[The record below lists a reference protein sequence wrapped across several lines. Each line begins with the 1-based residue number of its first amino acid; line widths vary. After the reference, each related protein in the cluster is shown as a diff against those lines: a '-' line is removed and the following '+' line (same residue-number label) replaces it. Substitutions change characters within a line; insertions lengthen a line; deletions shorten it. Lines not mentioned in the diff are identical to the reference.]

1 MTRHNTM
8 KTASLKDY
16 LDSLILHG
24 IKLGL
29 HNIKELMTVVG
40 NPQLS
45 YPVVHVAGTN
55 GKGSVL
61 TFLNAML
68 RQAGYKTGRFTSPH
82 LIEVNERFLINDVPI
97 SDEELFEHLDA
108 LRSAAKNASLTPTYF
123 EMNTAIA
130 FRSFAKNQVDI
141 ALVEVGMGG
150 RFDATNIVEPDVC
163 AITTIDYDHTQYLG
177 ETLEQIAFE
186 KAGIL
191 KKDMPAVTG
200 PIPESP
206 MSIIEAQARRI
217 NTPVY
222 HWGEEYQVSAGGDVL
237 RPLITYHGQAYELE
251 AVPLGVS
258 GLHQVDNAGIAIT
271 LAGLLKEN
279 FTKLDQASIIKG
291 LQLARWPGRFEQVLD
306 DPPVIMDV
314 AHNPAG
320 CRTIADAMS
329 DCVTIFSVSADKD
342 VTQMLEILAPISN
355 PLILTKYSG
364 ARALSIPQLTVLA
377 KNYPHEILPTLEAS
391 IEQGLLLAS
400 MHRPLLI
407 TGSIYAVG
415 EARRILTE
423 KYKARPL
430 VF

>member
-1 MTRHNTM
+1 MTRHNIM
-8 KTASLKDY
+8 ETASLKDY

-40 NPQLS
+40 NPQLT

-55 GKGSVL
+55 GKGSVI

-191 KKDMPAVTG
+191 KKDTLAVTG

-222 HWGEEYQVSAGGDVL
+222 HWGEEYQVSAGGDAL
-237 RPLITYHGQAYELE
+237 RPLITYHGQAYELK

-258 GLHQVDNAGIAIT
+258 GFHQVDNAGIAIT

-320 CRTIADAMS
+320 CRTIADAIS

-364 ARALSIPQLTVLA
+364 ARALSISQLMVLA
-377 KNYPHEILPTLEAS
+377 KKYPHEILPTLETS
-391 IEQGLLLAS
+391 IDQGLLLAS